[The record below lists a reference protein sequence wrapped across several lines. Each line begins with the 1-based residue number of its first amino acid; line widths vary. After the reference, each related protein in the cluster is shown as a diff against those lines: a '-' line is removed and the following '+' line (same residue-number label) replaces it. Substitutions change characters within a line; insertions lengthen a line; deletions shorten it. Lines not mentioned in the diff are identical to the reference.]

1 MTHALHGPSVGLHH
15 ITWRATGSA
24 VSDVDVLIE
33 ALAWLIGDP
42 EVVQT
47 DKTSSYHGPEVILV
61 SATTSNK
68 RKAIRS
74 FARLGRDNIQALL
87 QDIEQRTDDQNVLHI
102 RLNLDDLIDGRVVLA
117 SDFGMATIKGQA
129 KFEVYSGQSA
139 EEQRLST
146 LNEALELAKEND
158 AA

>member
-74 FARLGRDNIQALL
+74 FAR
-87 QDIEQRTDDQNVLHI
+87 
-102 RLNLDDLIDGRVVLA
+102 
-117 SDFGMATIKGQA
+117 
-129 KFEVYSGQSA
+129 
-139 EEQRLST
+139 
-146 LNEALELAKEND
+146 
-158 AA
+158 

>member
-87 QDIEQRTDDQNVLHI
+87 QDIERRTDDQNVLHF
-102 RLNLDDLIDGRVVLA
+102 RLNLDDLIDGKVVLA

>member
-1 MTHALHGPSVGLHH
+1 MTHALHGPTVGLHH

-24 VSDVDVLIE
+24 VSDVDVLID

-87 QDIEQRTDDQNVLHI
+87 QDIEQRTDDQNVLHF
-102 RLNLDDLIDGRVVLA
+102 RLNLDDLIDGKVVLA

>member
-1 MTHALHGPSVGLHH
+1 MPSTVHPWDFI

-24 VSDVDVLIE
+24 VSDVDVLVE

-42 EVVQT
+42 EAVKT
-47 DKTSSYHGPEVILV
+47 DKSSSYHGPELTLL

-68 RKAIRS
+68 RKAMRS
-74 FARLGRDNIQALL
+74 FARLGGANIQALL
-87 QDIEQRTDDQNVLHI
+87 KILSSEPTTKTCSHF
-102 RLNLDDLIDGRVVLA
+102 RLDLDDLIDGRVVLA
-117 SDFGMATIKGQA
+117 SDFGGHHQGQA

-146 LNEALELAKEND
+146 LNEALELSRERSA
-158 AA
+158 

>member
-87 QDIEQRTDDQNVLHI
+87 QDIEQRTDDQNVLHF
-102 RLNLDDLIDGRVVLA
+102 RLDLDDLIDGNVVLA
-117 SDFGMATIKGQA
+117 SDFGVATVKGQA
-129 KFEVYSGQSA
+129 KFEVYSGQAA

-146 LNEALELAKEND
+146 INEALELATENG